1 MYLSILALPMFG
13 SAVGG
18 LLGRKIGV
26 TGAHIITT
34 GCLTASALL
43 AIVAFYEVGLCGS
56 PVSIELFS
64 WIDSEFMLVQ
74 WGFLFDSLTVSMLLP
89 VLVVSSLVHLYSIS
103 YMAED
108 PHNQR
113 FFSYLS
119 MFTFFMLILVAGD
132 NYFIMFIGWEGIG
145 ISSYLLINFWYT
157 RIQANKSGIK
167 ALTVNRVGDMF
178 LSVGFFAI
186 FWVFGNVDY
195 ATVFSIAPFIN
206 ETAITIIG
214 LLLLVGAMAKSAQ
227 IGLHTWLPDAM
238 EGPTPVSALIH
249 AATLVTAGVYLMLRS
264 SPIIEYGPTVL
275 VVVTWVGAL
284 TAFFAATTGLLQN
297 DLKRVIAYST
307 CSQMG
312 YLFMAV
318 GLSQYNVALFHLV
331 NHAFFKALLFL
342 AAGAVIHGM
351 ADQQDLRRLGGLVNF
366 LPFTYTA
373 ILIGSLSLMAFPFLT
388 GFYSKDLILEVALG
402 QYEVSGNIA
411 YWLGTISAVFTA
423 FYSFRLI
430 SLTFFTVPNAPKGD
444 YLHAHEAPMII
455 VIPLVILSIMSIGF
469 GYVAKDLFVGIGS
482 DFLSA
487 ALFQHP
493 DHISLVEAEFGLPLI
508 LKLLP
513 AIGSL
518 FGAALAVYLYHAV
531 PGFTISL
538 TNNTIGNAL
547 YKFLNGKWLF
557 DMAYNSFIISG
568 SLRLGHVISKVMD
581 RGVIELVG
589 PYGFSNVLTN
599 AGRSVAS
606 YDTGVITSYALYIIL
621 GLISFI
627 FLLFAPVLLQGGTV
641 ESVFGGDIGL
651 ILVYLSALVLLPTAA
666 MTGSKNPR

>member
-1 MYLSILALPMFG
+1 
-13 SAVGG
+13 
-18 LLGRKIGV
+18 
-26 TGAHIITT
+26 
-34 GCLTASALL
+34 
-43 AIVAFYEVGLCGS
+43 
-56 PVSIELFS
+56 
-64 WIDSEFMLVQ
+64 
-74 WGFLFDSLTVSMLLP
+74 
-89 VLVVSSLVHLYSIS
+89 
-103 YMAED
+103 
-108 PHNQR
+108 
-113 FFSYLS
+113 
-119 MFTFFMLILVAGD
+119 
-132 NYFIMFIGWEGIG
+132 
-145 ISSYLLINFWYT
+145 
-157 RIQANKSGIK
+157 
-167 ALTVNRVGDMF
+167 MF

-195 ATVFSIAPFIN
+195 ATVFSVAPFIN
-206 ETAITIIG
+206 ESAITIVG
-214 LLLLVGAMAKSAQ
+214 LLLLIGAMAKSAQ

-275 VVVTWVGAL
+275 IVITWVGAI

-388 GFYSKDLILEVALG
+388 GFYSKDLILE
-402 QYEVSGNIA
+402 SGA
-411 YWLGTISAVFTA
+411 AQFMLSGSLVYWLGSISAGFTA

-444 YLHAHEAPMII
+444 YLHAHEAPIII
-455 VIPLVILSIMSIGF
+455 VIPLIILSIMSIVF
-469 GYVAKDLFVGIGS
+469 GYVAKDAFVGVGS
-482 DFLSA
+482 DFFGT

-493 DHISLVEAEFGLPLI
+493 DHITLIEAEFGLTSI
-508 LKLLP
+508 VKLLP
-513 AIGSL
+513 MILS
-518 FGAALAVYLYHAV
+518 FSGAAASVYMYHLRPA
-531 PGFTISL
+531 FAISL
-538 TNNTIGNAL
+538 TDNVIGRAL
-547 YKFLNGKWLF
+547 YTFLNGKWLF
-557 DMAYNSFIISG
+557 DVVYNKYIIG
-568 SLRLGHVISKVMD
+568 GGLAIGHTLSKVID
-581 RGVIELVG
+581 RGAIEMVG
-589 PYGFSNVLTN
+589 PYGLTTMLTGTGKSI
-599 AGRSVAS
+599 AQ
-606 YDTGVITSYALYIIL
+606 YDTGLITSYALYIIL

-627 FLLFAPVLLQGGTV
+627 FLLFAP
-641 ESVFGGDIGL
+641 
-651 ILVYLSALVLLPTAA
+651 ILVMADPTLNITLGIVYLFTIAAL
-666 MTGSKNPR
+666 

>member
-1 MYLSILALPMFG
+1 MYLSILALPFFG
-13 SAVGG
+13 SAVAG

-34 GCLTASALL
+34 GSLMTTTLL
-43 AIVAFYEVGLCGS
+43 ALVAFYEVGLCGS

-64 WIDSEFMLVQ
+64 WIDSEFMYVS

-119 MFTFFMLILVAGD
+119 MFTFFMLVLVTGD
-132 NYFIMFIGWEGIG
+132 NYLIMFVGWEGIG

-178 LSVGFFAI
+178 LSIGFFAI

-195 ATVFSIAPFIN
+195 ATVFSVAPYIN
-206 ETAITIIG
+206 ETAITVIG
-214 LLLLVGAMAKSAQ
+214 LLLLLGAMAKSAQ
-227 IGLHTWLPDAM
+227 LGLHTWLPDAM

-264 SPIIEYGPTVL
+264 SPIIEYGPTTL
-275 VVVTWVGAL
+275 VVITWVGAL
-284 TAFFAATTGLLQN
+284 TAFVAATTGLLQN

-307 CSQMG
+307 MSQMG
-312 YLFMAV
+312 YLFMAC

-342 AAGAVIHGM
+342 AAGSVIHAM

-402 QYEVSGNIA
+402 QYELSGSVA

-423 FYSFRLI
+423 FYSLRLI

-444 YLHAHEAPMII
+444 YLHTHEAPTII
-455 VIPLVILSIMSIGF
+455 VIPLVILSIMSIAF
-469 GYVAKDLFVGIGS
+469 GYVAKDLFVGVGS
-482 DFLSA
+482 DFLST

-493 DHISLVEAEFGLPLI
+493 DHISLIEAEFGLPLG

-513 AIGSL
+513 AIGSV
-518 FGAALAVYLYHAV
+518 FGALFAVYLYHVV
-531 PGFTISL
+531 PLYTIRL
-538 TNNTIGNAL
+538 THSPLGNAM
-547 YKFLNGKWLF
+547 YKFFNGKWLF
-557 DMAYNSFIISG
+557 DIVINRYIIG
-568 SLRLGHVISKVMD
+568 GGLRLGYVISKVVD
-581 RGVIELVG
+581 RGLIELFG
-589 PYGFSNVLTN
+589 PFGFSTVLTN
-599 AGRSVAS
+599 AGKSVS
-606 YDTGVITSYALYIIL
+606 NYDTGLITSYALYIIL

-627 FLLFAPVLLQGGTV
+627 FLLFAPVLFTSLTDSEFGTV
-641 ESVFGGDIGL
+641 DGMGL
-651 ILVYLSALVLLPTAA
+651 ILLYVSSLVLLPGEST
-666 MTGSKNPR
+666 SKAK

>member
-1 MYLSILALPMFG
+1 MYLAILALPMFG
-13 SAVGG
+13 SAIAG
-18 LLGRKIGV
+18 LRGRTIGV

-34 GCLTASALL
+34 GCLMTSAALS
-43 AIVAFYEVGLCGS
+43 IVAFYEVGLSGS
-56 PVSIELFS
+56 PVSIVIGS

-89 VLVVSSLVHLYSIS
+89 VLIVSSLVHLYSIS
-103 YMAED
+103 YMAGD

-119 MFTFFMLILVAGD
+119 MFTFFMLVLVAGD
-132 NYFIMFIGWEGIG
+132 NYFIMFVGWEGIG

-157 RIQANKSGIK
+157 RMQANKAGMK

-195 ATVFSIAPFIN
+195 ASVFSVAPYIN

-214 LLLLVGAMAKSAQ
+214 LLLLVGAMAKSAN
-227 IGLHTWLPDAM
+227 IPLHTWLPDAM

-275 VVVTWVGAL
+275 VVITWVGAL

-373 ILIGSLSLMAFPFLT
+373 ILIGSLSLMALPFMT

-402 QYEVSGNIA
+402 QYEVSGTIA

-423 FYSFRLI
+423 FYSFRLV
-430 SLTFFTVPNAPKGD
+430 SLTFFTTPNAPKGD

-455 VIPLVILSIMSIGF
+455 VIPLVILSIMSIVF
-469 GYVAKDLFVGIGS
+469 GYIAKDMFVGVGT
-482 DFLSA
+482 DFLST

-493 DHISLVEAEFGLPLI
+493 DHITLIEAEFGLPL
-508 LKLLP
+508 LMKLLP

-518 FGAALAVYLYHAV
+518 FGAGLALYLYHVV
-531 PGFTISL
+531 PSITISL
-538 TNNTIGNAL
+538 TNGPIGYGVYSFLNAKWYWDAL
-547 YKFLNGKWLF
+547 YNGL
-557 DMAYNSFIISG
+557 IIESG
-568 SLRLGHVISKVMD
+568 LRIGLVISKVID
-581 RGVIELVG
+581 RGIIELTG
-589 PYGFSNVLTN
+589 PYGLSTVLTG
-599 AGRSVAS
+599 AGRSVAT
-606 YDTGVITSYALYIIL
+606 YDTGVITSYALYIML
-621 GLISFI
+621 GLVSLI
-627 FLLFAPVLLQGGTV
+627 FLVFAPTDM
-641 ESVFGGDIGL
+641 VFNEYGLSL
-651 ILVYLSALVLLPTAA
+651 ILVYLSALVLLPSSTR
-666 MTGSKNPR
+666 TS

>member
-1 MYLSILALPMFG
+1 MYLSILALPLFG
-13 SAVGG
+13 SATAG
-18 LLGRKIGV
+18 LLGRKLGV
-26 TGAHIITT
+26 TGAHIVTT
-34 GCLTASALL
+34 GCLMSSALL
-43 AIVAFYEVGLCGS
+43 ALVAFYEVGLCNS

-64 WIDSEFMLVQ
+64 WIDSESLLVQ

-103 YMAED
+103 YMAGD

-119 MFTFFMLILVAGD
+119 MFTFFMLVLVAGD
-132 NYFIMFIGWEGIG
+132 NYLILFVGWEGIG
-145 ISSYLLINFWYT
+145 ISSFLLINFWYT

-186 FWVFGNVDY
+186 LWVFGNVDY
-195 ATVFSIAPFIN
+195 ATVFSVAPYIN

-227 IGLHTWLPDAM
+227 LGLHTWLPDAM

-275 VVVTWVGAL
+275 VVITWVGAL

-373 ILIGSLSLMAFPFLT
+373 MLIGSLSLMAFPFLT

-402 QYEVSGNIA
+402 QYQVSGNAA
-411 YWLGTISAVFTA
+411 YWLGTISAVFTR

-469 GYVAKDLFVGIGS
+469 GYVAKDAFVGVGT
-482 DFLSA
+482 DFLST

-493 DHISLVEAEFGLPLI
+493 DHISLIEAEFGLPLL

-513 AIGSL
+513 AIGSF
-518 FGAALAVYLYHAV
+518 FGAGLALYLYHAA
-531 PGFTISL
+531 PLFTIHL
-538 TNNTIGNAL
+538 TDSAL
-547 YKFLNGKWLF
+547 GKTVYAFLNGKWLI
-557 DMAYNSFIISG
+557 DNVYNGYIITG
-568 SLRLGHVISKVMD
+568 TLKLGHTISKVID
-581 RGVIELVG
+581 RGIVELVG
-589 PYGFSNVLTN
+589 PFGLSNVLTN
-599 AGRSVAS
+599 TSRNIAS
-606 YDTGVITSYALYIIL
+606 YDTGIITSYALYIIL
-621 GLISFI
+621 GLISFL
-627 FLLFAPVLLQGGTV
+627 FLLFTPILLGSSL

-651 ILVYLSALVLLPTAA
+651 ILVYLSALVLLPSSV
-666 MTGSKNPR
+666 SKSNT

>member
-1 MYLSILALPMFG
+1 MYLAILALPMFG
-13 SAVGG
+13 SAVAG
-18 LLGRKIGV
+18 LRGRTIGV

-34 GCLTASALL
+34 GCLMTSAALS
-43 AIVAFYEVGLCGS
+43 IVAFYEVGLSGS
-56 PVSIELFS
+56 PVSIVIGS

-89 VLVVSSLVHLYSIS
+89 VLIVSSLVHLYSIS
-103 YMAED
+103 YMAGD

-119 MFTFFMLILVAGD
+119 MFTFFMLVLVAGD
-132 NYFIMFIGWEGIG
+132 NYFIMFVGWEGIG

-157 RIQANKSGIK
+157 RMQANKAGMK

-195 ATVFSIAPFIN
+195 ASVFSVAPYIN

-214 LLLLVGAMAKSAQ
+214 LLLLVGAMAKSAN
-227 IGLHTWLPDAM
+227 IPLHTWLPDAM

-275 VVVTWVGAL
+275 VVITWVGAL

-373 ILIGSLSLMAFPFLT
+373 ILIGSLSLMALPFMT

-402 QYEVSGNIA
+402 QYEVSGTIA

-423 FYSFRLI
+423 FYSFRLV
-430 SLTFFTVPNAPKGD
+430 SLTFFTTPNAPKGD

-455 VIPLVILSIMSIGF
+455 VIPLVILSIMSIVF
-469 GYVAKDLFVGIGS
+469 GYIAKDMFVGVGT
-482 DFLSA
+482 DFLST

-493 DHISLVEAEFGLPLI
+493 DHITLIEAEFGLPL
-508 LKLLP
+508 LMKLLP

-518 FGAALAVYLYHAV
+518 FGAGLALYLYHVV
-531 PGFTISL
+531 PSITISL
-538 TNNTIGNAL
+538 TNGPIGYGVYSFLNAKWYWDAL
-547 YKFLNGKWLF
+547 YNGL
-557 DMAYNSFIISG
+557 IIESG
-568 SLRLGHVISKVMD
+568 LRIGLAISKVID
-581 RGVIELVG
+581 RGIIELTG
-589 PYGFSNVLTN
+589 PYGLSTVLTG
-599 AGRSVAS
+599 AGRSVAT
-606 YDTGVITSYALYIIL
+606 YDTGVITSYALYIML
-621 GLISFI
+621 GLVSLI
-627 FLLFAPVLLQGGTV
+627 FLVFAPTNM
-641 ESVFGGDIGL
+641 VFNEYGLSL
-651 ILVYLSALVLLPTAA
+651 ILVYLSALVLLPSSTR
-666 MTGSKNPR
+666 TS

>member
-1 MYLSILALPMFG
+1 M
-13 SAVGG
+13 
-18 LLGRKIGV
+18 
-26 TGAHIITT
+26 HN
-34 GCLTASALL
+34 
-43 AIVAFYEVGLCGS
+43 
-56 PVSIELFS
+56 
-64 WIDSEFMLVQ
+64 
-74 WGFLFDSLTVSMLLP
+74 SMRHKDYNNFP
-89 VLVVSSLVHLYSIS
+89 IRI
-103 YMAED
+103 
-108 PHNQR
+108 P
-113 FFSYLS
+113 
-119 MFTFFMLILVAGD
+119 
-132 NYFIMFIGWEGIG
+132 WEGIG

-157 RIQANKSGIK
+157 RMQANKAGMK

-195 ATVFSIAPFIN
+195 ASVFSVAPYIN

-214 LLLLVGAMAKSAQ
+214 LLLLVGAMAKSAN
-227 IGLHTWLPDAM
+227 IPLHTWLPDAM

-275 VVVTWVGAL
+275 VVITWVGAL

-373 ILIGSLSLMAFPFLT
+373 ILIGSLSLMALPFMT

-402 QYEVSGNIA
+402 QYEVSGTIA

-423 FYSFRLI
+423 FYSFRLV
-430 SLTFFTVPNAPKGD
+430 SLTFFTTPNAPKGD

-455 VIPLVILSIMSIGF
+455 VIPLVILSIMSIVF
-469 GYVAKDLFVGIGS
+469 GYIAKDMFVGVGT
-482 DFLSA
+482 DFLSTS
-487 ALFQHP
+487 LFQHP
-493 DHISLVEAEFGLPLI
+493 DHITLIEAEFGLPL
-508 LKLLP
+508 LMKLLP

-518 FGAALAVYLYHAV
+518 FGAGLALYLYHVV
-531 PGFTISL
+531 PSITINL
-538 TNNTIGNAL
+538 TNGPIGYGVYSFLNAKWYWDAL
-547 YKFLNGKWLF
+547 YNGL
-557 DMAYNSFIISG
+557 IIESG
-568 SLRLGHVISKVMD
+568 LRIGLVISKVID
-581 RGVIELVG
+581 RGIIELTG
-589 PYGFSNVLTN
+589 PYGLSTVLTG
-599 AGRSVAS
+599 AGRSVAT
-606 YDTGVITSYALYIIL
+606 YDTGVITSYALYIML
-621 GLISFI
+621 GLVSLI
-627 FLLFAPVLLQGGTV
+627 FLVFAPTNM
-641 ESVFGGDIGL
+641 VFNEYGLSL
-651 ILVYLSALVLLPTAA
+651 ILVYLSALVLLPSSSSSTR
-666 MTGSKNPR
+666 TS

>member
-1 MYLSILALPMFG
+1 MYLAILALPMFG
-13 SAVGG
+13 SAVAG
-18 LLGRKIGV
+18 LRGRTIGV

-34 GCLTASALL
+34 GCLMTSAALS
-43 AIVAFYEVGLCGS
+43 IVAFYEVGLSGS
-56 PVSIELFS
+56 PVSIVIGS

-89 VLVVSSLVHLYSIS
+89 VLIVSSLVHLYSIS
-103 YMAED
+103 YMAGD

-119 MFTFFMLILVAGD
+119 MFTFFMLVLVAGD
-132 NYFIMFIGWEGIG
+132 NYFIMFVGWEGIG

-157 RIQANKSGIK
+157 RMQANKAGMK

-195 ATVFSIAPFIN
+195 ASVFSVAPYIN

-214 LLLLVGAMAKSAQ
+214 LLLLVGAMAKSAN
-227 IGLHTWLPDAM
+227 IPLHTWLPDAM

-275 VVVTWVGAL
+275 VVITWVGAL

-373 ILIGSLSLMAFPFLT
+373 ILIGSLSLMALPFMT

-402 QYEVSGNIA
+402 QYEVSGTIA

-423 FYSFRLI
+423 FYSFRLV
-430 SLTFFTVPNAPKGD
+430 SLTFFTTPNAPKGD

-455 VIPLVILSIMSIGF
+455 VIPLVILSIMSIVF
-469 GYVAKDLFVGIGS
+469 GYIAKDMFVGVGT
-482 DFLSA
+482 DFLST

-493 DHISLVEAEFGLPLI
+493 DHITLIEAEFGLPL
-508 LKLLP
+508 LMKLLP

-518 FGAALAVYLYHAV
+518 FGAGLALYLYHVV
-531 PGFTISL
+531 PSITISL
-538 TNNTIGNAL
+538 TNGPIGYGVYSFLNAKWYWDAL
-547 YKFLNGKWLF
+547 YNGL
-557 DMAYNSFIISG
+557 IIESG
-568 SLRLGHVISKVMD
+568 LRIGLVISKVID
-581 RGVIELVG
+581 RGIIELTG
-589 PYGFSNVLTN
+589 PYGLSTVLTG
-599 AGRSVAS
+599 AGRSVAT
-606 YDTGVITSYALYIIL
+606 YDTGVITSYALYIML
-621 GLISFI
+621 GLVSLI
-627 FLLFAPVLLQGGTV
+627 FLVFAPTNM
-641 ESVFGGDIGL
+641 VFNEYGLSL
-651 ILVYLSALVLLPTAA
+651 ILVYLSALVLLPSSTR
-666 MTGSKNPR
+666 TP

>member
-1 MYLSILALPMFG
+1 MYLSILALPLFG
-13 SAVGG
+13 SAVAG

-34 GCLTASALL
+34 GSLMITTVLAL
-43 AIVAFYEVGLCGS
+43 VAFYEVGLCGS
-56 PVSIELFS
+56 PVSIQLGS
-64 WIDSEFMLVQ
+64 WIDSEFMLVS

-119 MFTFFMLILVAGD
+119 MFTFFMLVLVAGD
-132 NYFIMFIGWEGIG
+132 NYLIMFIGWEGIG

-195 ATVFSIAPFIN
+195 ATVFSVAPYIN
-206 ETAITIIG
+206 ETSITIIG
-214 LLLLVGAMAKSAQ
+214 LLLLLGAAAKSAQ
-227 IGLHTWLPDAM
+227 LGLHTWLPDAM

-264 SPIIEYGPTVL
+264 SPVIEYGPTVL
-275 VVVTWVGAL
+275 VVITWLGAL

-342 AAGAVIHGM
+342 AAGAVIHAM

-402 QYEVSGNIA
+402 QYELSGNIA

-423 FYSFRLI
+423 FYSLRLI

-444 YLHAHEAPMII
+444 YLHTHEAPTII
-455 VIPLVILSIMSIGF
+455 VIPLVILSIMSIAF
-469 GYVAKDLFVGIGS
+469 GYVAKDAFVGVGS
-482 DFLSA
+482 DFLST

-493 DHISLVEAEFGLPLI
+493 DHVSLIEAEFGLPLL

-513 AIGSL
+513 AIGSI
-518 FGAALAVYLYHAV
+518 FGAALALYLYHVV
-531 PGFTISL
+531 PSFTIGLTDSKAGKALYTFFNGKWLVDVLYNKYIISGGLSLGFTIS
-538 TNNTIGNAL
+538 
-547 YKFLNGKWLF
+547 
-557 DMAYNSFIISG
+557 
-568 SLRLGHVISKVMD
+568 KVLD
-581 RGVIELVG
+581 RGVVELVG

-599 AGRSVAS
+599 AGRTVAS
-606 YDTGVITSYALYIIL
+606 YDTGIITSYALYIIL

-627 FLLFAPVLLQGGTV
+627 FLLFAPVLLGG
-641 ESVFGGDIGL
+641 SVDSTLGSDIGL
-651 ILVYLSALVLLPTAA
+651 ILVYLSALVLLPSARA
-666 MTGSKNPR
+666 K

>member
-1 MYLSILALPMFG
+1 MYLAILALPMFG
-13 SAVGG
+13 SAVAG

-26 TGAHIITT
+26 TGAHIVTT
-34 GCLTASALL
+34 GCLISSALL
-43 AIVAFYEVGLCGS
+43 ALVAFYEVGLCGS

-64 WIDSEFMLVQ
+64 WIDSEFLLVN
-74 WGFLFDSLTVSMLLP
+74 WGFLFDSLTVSMLIP
-89 VLVVSSLVHLYSIS
+89 VLIVSSLVHLYSIS

-132 NYFIMFIGWEGIG
+132 NYLILFVGWEGIG

-178 LSVGFFAI
+178 LSIGFFAI
-186 FWVFGNVDY
+186 LWVFGNLDY
-195 ATVFSIAPFIN
+195 ATVFSIAPLMN

-214 LLLLVGAMAKSAQ
+214 LLLLIGAMAKSAQ
-227 IGLHTWLPDAM
+227 LGLHTWLPDAM

-275 VVVTWVGAL
+275 IVITWVGAL

-312 YLFMAV
+312 YLFIAV

-342 AAGAVIHGM
+342 AAGAVIHGI

-402 QYEVSGNIA
+402 QYEVSGNLA

-430 SLTFFTVPNAPKGD
+430 SLTFFTYPNAPKTD

-455 VIPLVILSIMSIGF
+455 VIPLVILSILSIGF
-469 GYVAKDLFVGIGS
+469 GYIAKDAYVGVGT
-482 DFLSA
+482 DFLSTS
-487 ALFQHP
+487 LFQHP
-493 DHISLVEAEFGLPLI
+493 DHISLIEAEFGLPLF

-518 FGAALAVYLYHAV
+518 LGAGLALYLYHV
-531 PGFTISL
+531 TPLFTIQL
-538 TNNTIGNAL
+538 TDSNLGKAI
-547 YKFLNGKWLF
+547 YKFLNGKWLI
-557 DMAYNSFIISG
+557 DNVYNGLIISG
-568 SLRLGHVISKVMD
+568 SLGLGHVISKVID
-581 RGVIELVG
+581 RGIIELVG
-589 PYGFSNVLTN
+589 PWGLSNVLTN
-599 AGRSVAS
+599 TGRNIAS
-606 YDTGVITSYALYIIL
+606 YDTGIITSYALYIIL

-627 FLLFAPVLLQGGTV
+627 FLLFAPILLGGSL

-651 ILVYLSALVLLPTAA
+651 ILVYLSALVLLPTVRSSS
-666 MTGSKNPR
+666 SK

>member
-1 MYLSILALPMFG
+1 MYLSILALPLFG
-13 SAVGG
+13 SAVAG

-34 GCLTASALL
+34 GSLMITTVLAL
-43 AIVAFYEVGLCGS
+43 VAFYEVGLCGS
-56 PVSIELFS
+56 PVSIQLAS
-64 WIDSEFMLVQ
+64 WIDSEFMLVS

-119 MFTFFMLILVAGD
+119 MFTFFMLVLVAGD
-132 NYFIMFIGWEGIG
+132 NYLIMFIGWEGIG

-195 ATVFSIAPFIN
+195 ATVFSVAPYIN
-206 ETAITIIG
+206 ETSITIIG
-214 LLLLVGAMAKSAQ
+214 LLLLLGAAAKSAQ
-227 IGLHTWLPDAM
+227 LGLHTWLPDAM

-264 SPIIEYGPTVL
+264 SPVIEYGPTVL
-275 VVVTWVGAL
+275 VVITWLGAL

-342 AAGAVIHGM
+342 AAGAVIHAM

-402 QYEVSGNIA
+402 QYELSGNIA

-423 FYSFRLI
+423 FYSLRLI

-444 YLHAHEAPMII
+444 YLHTHEAPTII
-455 VIPLVILSIMSIGF
+455 VIPLVILSIMSIAF
-469 GYVAKDLFVGIGS
+469 GYVAKDAFVGVGS
-482 DFLSA
+482 DFLST

-493 DHISLVEAEFGLPLI
+493 DHVSLIEAEFGLPLL

-513 AIGSL
+513 AIGSI
-518 FGAALAVYLYHAV
+518 FGAALALYLYHVV
-531 PGFTISL
+531 PSFTIGLTDSKAGKALYTFFNGKWLVDVLYNKYIISGGLSLGFTIS
-538 TNNTIGNAL
+538 
-547 YKFLNGKWLF
+547 
-557 DMAYNSFIISG
+557 
-568 SLRLGHVISKVMD
+568 KVLD
-581 RGVIELVG
+581 RGVVELVG

-599 AGRSVAS
+599 AGRTVAS
-606 YDTGVITSYALYIIL
+606 YDTGIITSYALYIIL

-627 FLLFAPVLLQGGTV
+627 FLLFAPVLLGG
-641 ESVFGGDIGL
+641 SVDSTLGSDIGL
-651 ILVYLSALVLLPTAA
+651 ILVYLSALVLLPSARA
-666 MTGSKNPR
+666 K

>member
-1 MYLSILALPMFG
+1 
-13 SAVGG
+13 
-18 LLGRKIGV
+18 
-26 TGAHIITT
+26 
-34 GCLTASALL
+34 
-43 AIVAFYEVGLCGS
+43 
-56 PVSIELFS
+56 
-64 WIDSEFMLVQ
+64 
-74 WGFLFDSLTVSMLLP
+74 
-89 VLVVSSLVHLYSIS
+89 
-103 YMAED
+103 
-108 PHNQR
+108 
-113 FFSYLS
+113 
-119 MFTFFMLILVAGD
+119 
-132 NYFIMFIGWEGIG
+132 
-145 ISSYLLINFWYT
+145 
-157 RIQANKSGIK
+157 
-167 ALTVNRVGDMF
+167 
-178 LSVGFFAI
+178 
-186 FWVFGNVDY
+186 
-195 ATVFSIAPFIN
+195 
-206 ETAITIIG
+206 
-214 LLLLVGAMAKSAQ
+214 
-227 IGLHTWLPDAM
+227 
-238 EGPTPVSALIH
+238 
-249 AATLVTAGVYLMLRS
+249 MLRS

-275 VVVTWVGAL
+275 VVITWVGAL

-318 GLSQYNVALFHLV
+318 GLSQYTVALFHLV

-430 SLTFFTVPNAPKGD
+430 SLTFFTVPNAPKAD
-444 YLHAHEAPMII
+444 YLHAHEAPTII
-455 VIPLVILSIMSIGF
+455 MVPLVILSIMSIRF
-469 GYVAKDLFVGIGS
+469 GYVAKDLFVGVGS

-487 ALFQHP
+487 RLFQHP
-493 DHISLVEAEFGLPLI
+493 SHISLIEAEFGLPLV
-508 LKLLP
+508 LKLLH
-513 AIGSL
+513 AVGSV
-518 FGAALAVYLYHAV
+518 FGASLAVYLYHV
-531 PGFTISL
+531 TPIFTINL

-557 DMAYNSFIISG
+557 DQVYNNYIISG
-568 SLRLGHVISKVMD
+568 SLRLGHVISKVID

-589 PYGFSNVLTN
+589 PYGFSTVLTM

-651 ILVYLSALVLLPTAA
+651 ILVYLSALLLLPTANVVSSSSEYN
-666 MTGSKNPR
+666 T

>member
-13 SAVGG
+13 SAIAG
-18 LLGRKIGV
+18 LRGRSIGV
-26 TGAHIITT
+26 TGAHIVTT
-34 GCLTASALL
+34 GCLTLSAIL

-64 WIDSEFMLVQ
+64 WIDSEFMLVT

-119 MFTFFMLILVAGD
+119 MFTFFMLILVSGD

-145 ISSYLLINFWYT
+145 ISSYLLINFWFT

-178 LSVGFFAI
+178 LSIGFFAI

-195 ATVFSIAPFIN
+195 ATVFSVSPFIN
-206 ETAITIIG
+206 ESAITIIG
-214 LLLLVGAMAKSAQ
+214 LLLLIGAMAKSAQ

-275 VVVTWVGAL
+275 IVITWVGAI

-373 ILIGSLSLMAFPFLT
+373 ILIGCNGGA
-388 GFYSKDLILEVALG
+388 YSCFRSDSRG
-402 QYEVSGNIA
+402 NSGN
-411 YWLGTISAVFTA
+411 S
-423 FYSFRLI
+423 R
-430 SLTFFTVPNAPKGD
+430 SLPYA
-444 YLHAHEAPMII
+444 
-455 VIPLVILSIMSIGF
+455 
-469 GYVAKDLFVGIGS
+469 
-482 DFLSA
+482 
-487 ALFQHP
+487 
-493 DHISLVEAEFGLPLI
+493 
-508 LKLLP
+508 
-513 AIGSL
+513 
-518 FGAALAVYLYHAV
+518 
-531 PGFTISL
+531 
-538 TNNTIGNAL
+538 
-547 YKFLNGKWLF
+547 
-557 DMAYNSFIISG
+557 SFIT
-568 SLRLGHVISKVMD
+568 H
-581 RGVIELVG
+581 
-589 PYGFSNVLTN
+589 Y
-599 AGRSVAS
+599 
-606 YDTGVITSYALYIIL
+606 
-621 GLISFI
+621 
-627 FLLFAPVLLQGGTV
+627 
-641 ESVFGGDIGL
+641 
-651 ILVYLSALVLLPTAA
+651 
-666 MTGSKNPR
+666 

>member
-13 SAVGG
+13 SAVAG
-18 LLGRKIGV
+18 LRGRSIGV

-34 GCLTASALL
+34 GCLMTSAAL
-43 AIVAFYEVGLCGS
+43 AIVAFYEVGLSGS
-56 PVSIELFS
+56 PVSIVPGT

-119 MFTFFMLILVAGD
+119 MFTFFMLVLVTGD
-132 NYFIMFIGWEGIG
+132 NYLILFIGWEGIG

-157 RIQANKSGIK
+157 RMQANKAGMK

-195 ATVFSIAPFIN
+195 ASVFTVAPYIN
-206 ETAITIIG
+206 ETAITVIG
-214 LLLLVGAMAKSAQ
+214 LLLLIGAMAKSAN
-227 IGLHTWLPDAM
+227 IPLHTWLPDAM

-275 VVVTWVGAL
+275 VVITWVGAL

-373 ILIGSLSLMAFPFLT
+373 ILIGSLSLMALPFMT

-402 QYEVSGNIA
+402 QYEVSGTIA

-430 SLTFFTVPNAPKGD
+430 SLTFFTTPNAPKGD

-455 VIPLVILSIMSIGF
+455 VIPLVILSIMSIVF
-469 GYVAKDLFVGIGS
+469 GYIAKDMYVGVGT
-482 DFLSA
+482 DFLST

-493 DHISLVEAEFGLPLI
+493 DHITLIEAEFGLPQL

-518 FGAALAVYLYHAV
+518 FGAGLALYLYHVV
-531 PGFTISL
+531 PAFTISL
-538 TNNTIGNAL
+538 TNGRLGYAV
-547 YKFLNGKWLF
+547 YSFLNAKWYWDALI
-557 DMAYNSFIISG
+557 NSFIISAA
-568 SLRLGHVISKVMD
+568 LRQGLTISKVID
-581 RGVIELVG
+581 RGVIELAG
-589 PYGFSNVLTN
+589 PYGLSTVLTGT
-599 AGRSVAS
+599 GRNVSS
-606 YDTGVITSYALYIIL
+606 YDTGVITSYALYIVL
-621 GLISFI
+621 GLVSLI
-627 FLLFAPVLLQGGTV
+627 FLLFAPVLSGTTDT
-641 ESVFGGDIGL
+641 VFDSYGLSL
-651 ILVYLSALVLLPTAA
+651 ILVYLSALVLLPST
-666 MTGSKNPR
+666 SSRSSS

>member
-1 MYLSILALPMFG
+1 
-13 SAVGG
+13 
-18 LLGRKIGV
+18 
-26 TGAHIITT
+26 
-34 GCLTASALL
+34 
-43 AIVAFYEVGLCGS
+43 
-56 PVSIELFS
+56 
-64 WIDSEFMLVQ
+64 
-74 WGFLFDSLTVSMLLP
+74 
-89 VLVVSSLVHLYSIS
+89 
-103 YMAED
+103 
-108 PHNQR
+108 
-113 FFSYLS
+113 
-119 MFTFFMLILVAGD
+119 
-132 NYFIMFIGWEGIG
+132 
-145 ISSYLLINFWYT
+145 
-157 RIQANKSGIK
+157 
-167 ALTVNRVGDMF
+167 MF
-178 LSVGFFAI
+178 LSIGFFAI

-195 ATVFSIAPFIN
+195 ATVFSVAPFIN

-214 LLLLVGAMAKSAQ
+214 LLLLIGAMAKSAQ

-275 VVVTWVGAL
+275 VVITWVGAL

-402 QYEVSGNIA
+402 QYEVSGNVA

-444 YLHAHEAPMII
+444 YLHAHEADII
-455 VIPLVILSIMSIGF
+455 TMIPLVILSIMSIAF
-469 GYVAKDLFVGIGS
+469 GYVAKDLYVGVGT
-482 DFLSA
+482 DFLST

-493 DHISLVEAEFGLPLI
+493 DHISLIEAEFGLPLV

-518 FGAALAVYLYHAV
+518 FGAFLALYLYHSV
-531 PGFTISL
+531 PAFTIGL
-538 TNNTIGNAL
+538 TDNVIGKAL

-557 DMAYNSFIISG
+557 DMAYNTYIIG
-568 SLRLGHVISKVMD
+568 GGLRVGHVISKVID
-581 RGVIELVG
+581 RGVIEMVG
-589 PYGFSNVLTN
+589 PYGFTAVLTN
-599 AGRSVAS
+599 AGRSVGS

-627 FLLFAPVLLQGGTV
+627 FLLFAPVLLQGGAID
-641 ESVFGGDIGL
+641 SAFGGDLGL
-651 ILVYLSALVLLPTAA
+651 ILVYLSALVLLPTAKA
-666 MTGSKNPR
+666 VSSSSS

>member
-1 MYLSILALPMFG
+1 MYLSILALPLFG
-13 SAVGG
+13 SAVAG

-34 GCLTASALL
+34 GSLMTTTILAL
-43 AIVAFYEVGLCGS
+43 VAFYEVGLCGS

-64 WIDSEFMLVQ
+64 WIDSEFMLVS

-119 MFTFFMLILVAGD
+119 MFTFFMLVLVAGD
-132 NYFIMFIGWEGIG
+132 NYLIMFIGWEGIG

-195 ATVFSIAPFIN
+195 ATVFSVAPFIN

-214 LLLLVGAMAKSAQ
+214 LLLLLGAAAKSAQ
-227 IGLHTWLPDAM
+227 LGLHTWLPDAM

-275 VVVTWVGAL
+275 VVITWLGAL

-342 AAGAVIHGM
+342 AAGAVIHAM

-402 QYEVSGNIA
+402 QYELSGNIA

-423 FYSFRLI
+423 FYSLRLI

-444 YLHAHEAPMII
+444 YLHTHEAPTII
-455 VIPLVILSIMSIGF
+455 VVPLVILSIMSIAF
-469 GYVAKDLFVGIGS
+469 GYVAKDAFVGVGS
-482 DFLSA
+482 DFLST

-493 DHISLVEAEFGLPLI
+493 DHVSLIEAEFGLPLL

-513 AIGSL
+513 AIGSI
-518 FGAALAVYLYHAV
+518 FGAALALYLYHVV
-531 PGFTISL
+531 PSFTIGL
-538 TNNTIGNAL
+538 TDNKFGQAL
-547 YKFLNGKWLF
+547 YSFFNGKWLV
-557 DMAYNSFIISG
+557 DVLYNKYIISG
-568 SLRLGHVISKVMD
+568 GLSLGHTISKVLD
-581 RGVIELVG
+581 RGIVELVG

-599 AGRSVAS
+599 AGRTVAS
-606 YDTGVITSYALYIIL
+606 YDTGIITSYALYIIL

-627 FLLFAPVLLQGGTV
+627 FLLFAPVLLGG
-641 ESVFGGDIGL
+641 SVDTTLGSDIGL
-651 ILVYLSALVLLPTAA
+651 ILVYLSALVLLPSLK
-666 MTGSKNPR
+666 GSNKS